1 MSPILVWR
9 DLSSS
14 NYSGIHTFRD
24 DDELERGEEI
34 DLNLHRAIEESR
46 ISIIV
51 LSKDYASSG
60 WCLNELVKIL
70 ERKRTVDHIILPVF
84 YHVDP
89 SHVKKQTGS
98 FAEAFAKHKE
108 ELKVENNERKQM
120 GLAKV
125 ERWRAALREVADLPG
140 MVLKDGHEARFIQ
153 QIIKEI
159 ANKLNRTI
167 FSLPPY
173 QIGIDSRVEEINSW
187 LQDGSADVGIVTIC
201 GMGGIG
207 KTTIAK
213 IVYNLN
219 FDRFEASSF
228 LANIREISEQ
238 HNGLVCLQRRLLQD
252 ILKGKQKKICSVHEG
267 IVRIKD
273 ALCCKRVLLVLDDV
287 DQVDQ
292 LNAVLVMQDWFYPG
306 SKIIITT
313 RREHLMKAQKL
324 YKLHK
329 VKELNDD
336 ESLELFSWHT
346 FRQNHPIEGYEEHSK
361 RVVSYCRGLPLALQV
376 LGSSLFQRNLD
387 VWESALKKLKAIPDS
402 QILTKLKISFDS
414 LQDDHDRN
422 LFLDVACFFV
432 EKDKDFTI
440 TVLDGCDFY
449 TEVGIDNLIDRCL
462 LIIDQKNKLMM
473 HQLLQDMAREI
484 VRQESTEEPE
494 KRSRLWHHKDAFNVL
509 IEKTGTETVEGLILN
524 MNGFNEEEPSRRVNN
539 SKRHHSEY
547 FHGNSSFLY
556 KGSSPS
562 SKRRRLSFSWLSM
575 NSSSTESFP
584 TSKEVN
590 IHTHAFSRMQRLRIL
605 QLYNVWLT
613 GYYEEF
619 PKKLRWLC
627 WHGFPLKSIPNDFSL
642 ESLVALDMSYSNL
655 ERVWNGTKLLRLLKI
670 LDLSHS
676 HRLTNTPDFSEL
688 PNLERLF
695 FKDCINLIEVHGSIG
710 ELGRLV
716 LLNLENCKNLKKLPH
731 NIGHLKS
738 LEKLFLSGCS
748 KLNELPTELGKMES
762 LKVFEADET
771 AIHQSLSII
780 GEEKSWGSVL
790 RSWMLTPRKS
800 PTSIRFSLASLSRSL
815 VSLSLED
822 CNLSDDAIPKDLG
835 GLSLLQHLDLNKNPI
850 CNLPDSIRGLTALQK
865 LELAHC
871 TKLHSLPELPMSL
884 NNLNIHKC
892 SSLEMVT
899 NLPNLLRSLVL
910 AITSCDSLAE
920 IQGLFKL
927 VPIKN
932 INAEMFNNMGW
943 FNLEAMGKVEVTLFN
958 VMTIRTVKVPLQ
970 GLYEFIIFNT
980 FLPGNEVPSWFSN
993 KSTGSSICLNVPSL
1007 PNLKIRGLNVCV
1019 VYEQTYAKSDDR
1031 RNEYWDNIFIRTSN
1045 KTKGFKWIY
1054 SPTFVGLP
1062 KDNEHMIWLSHWK
1075 IGNQLEGGDEVDVTV
1090 FLWAYMKLKE
1100 FGIQVVYEQEEN
1112 NTQQGD
1118 LYPSFHNVVNE
1129 DLSAYQVSTG
1139 MYFLCHHDFD
1149 IYQDCSKSGG
1159 WTSKGWYDFLFG
1171 DSVTTALCKYFNNI
1185 SGDYPLDS

>member
-1 MSPILVWR
+1 MICQLCVAFIFVV
-9 DLSSS
+9 
-14 NYSGIHTFRD
+14 G
-24 DDELERGEEI
+24 
-34 DLNLHRAIEESR
+34 HR
-46 ISIIV
+46 
-51 LSKDYASSG
+51 
-60 WCLNELVKIL
+60 
-70 ERKRTVDHIILPVF
+70 
-84 YHVDP
+84 
-89 SHVKKQTGS
+89 
-98 FAEAFAKHKE
+98 
-108 ELKVENNERKQM
+108 
-120 GLAKV
+120 
-125 ERWRAALREVADLPG
+125 
-140 MVLKDGHEARFIQ
+140 HEARFIQ

-228 LANIREISEQ
+228 LANIREILEQ
-238 HNGLVCLQRRLLQD
+238 HNGLVCLQKRLLQD

-267 IVRIKD
+267 IVRIKY

-346 FRQNHPIEGYEEHSK
+346 FRQNHHIEGYEEHSK
-361 RVVSYCRGLPLALQV
+361 RVVSYYRGLPLALQV

-484 VRQESTEEPE
+484 VRQESTEKPE

-547 FHGNSSFLY
+547 FHGNSSLLY
-556 KGSSPS
+556 KGSSSS

-575 NSSSTESFP
+575 NSSSTKSFP

-590 IHTHAFSRMQRLRIL
+590 IHTDAFSRMQRLRIL

-642 ESLVALDMSYSNL
+642 DSLVALDMSYSNL
-655 ERVWNGTKLLRLLKI
+655 ERVWNGTK
-670 LDLSHS
+670 
-676 HRLTNTPDFSEL
+676 
-688 PNLERLF
+688 
-695 FKDCINLIEVHGSIG
+695 V
-710 ELGRLV
+710 
-716 LLNLENCKNLKKLPH
+716 
-731 NIGHLKS
+731 
-738 LEKLFLSGCS
+738 
-748 KLNELPTELGKMES
+748 
-762 LKVFEADET
+762 
-771 AIHQSLSII
+771 
-780 GEEKSWGSVL
+780 
-790 RSWMLTPRKS
+790 
-800 PTSIRFSLASLSRSL
+800 
-815 VSLSLED
+815 
-822 CNLSDDAIPKDLG
+822 
-835 GLSLLQHLDLNKNPI
+835 
-850 CNLPDSIRGLTALQK
+850 
-865 LELAHC
+865 
-871 TKLHSLPELPMSL
+871 
-884 NNLNIHKC
+884 
-892 SSLEMVT
+892 
-899 NLPNLLRSLVL
+899 
-910 AITSCDSLAE
+910 
-920 IQGLFKL
+920 
-927 VPIKN
+927 
-932 INAEMFNNMGW
+932 
-943 FNLEAMGKVEVTLFN
+943 
-958 VMTIRTVKVPLQ
+958 
-970 GLYEFIIFNT
+970 
-980 FLPGNEVPSWFSN
+980 
-993 KSTGSSICLNVPSL
+993 
-1007 PNLKIRGLNVCV
+1007 
-1019 VYEQTYAKSDDR
+1019 
-1031 RNEYWDNIFIRTSN
+1031 
-1045 KTKGFKWIY
+1045 
-1054 SPTFVGLP
+1054 
-1062 KDNEHMIWLSHWK
+1062 
-1075 IGNQLEGGDEVDVTV
+1075 
-1090 FLWAYMKLKE
+1090 
-1100 FGIQVVYEQEEN
+1100 
-1112 NTQQGD
+1112 
-1118 LYPSFHNVVNE
+1118 
-1129 DLSAYQVSTG
+1129 
-1139 MYFLCHHDFD
+1139 
-1149 IYQDCSKSGG
+1149 
-1159 WTSKGWYDFLFG
+1159 
-1171 DSVTTALCKYFNNI
+1171 
-1185 SGDYPLDS
+1185 

>member
-1 MSPILVWR
+1 M
-9 DLSSS
+9 
-14 NYSGIHTFRD
+14 
-24 DDELERGEEI
+24 
-34 DLNLHRAIEESR
+34 
-46 ISIIV
+46 
-51 LSKDYASSG
+51 
-60 WCLNELVKIL
+60 
-70 ERKRTVDHIILPVF
+70 
-84 YHVDP
+84 
-89 SHVKKQTGS
+89 
-98 FAEAFAKHKE
+98 
-108 ELKVENNERKQM
+108 
-120 GLAKV
+120 
-125 ERWRAALREVADLPG
+125 
-140 MVLKDGHEARFIQ
+140 HEARFIQ

-167 FSLPPY
+167 LSLPPY

-201 GMGGIG
+201 GIG

-252 ILKGKQKKICSVHEG
+252 ILKGKQKKICSVHE
-267 IVRIKD
+267 
-273 ALCCKRVLLVLDDV
+273 
-287 DQVDQ
+287 
-292 LNAVLVMQDWFYPG
+292 
-306 SKIIITT
+306 
-313 RREHLMKAQKL
+313 
-324 YKLHK
+324 
-329 VKELNDD
+329 
-336 ESLELFSWHT
+336 
-346 FRQNHPIEGYEEHSK
+346 
-361 RVVSYCRGLPLALQV
+361 
-376 LGSSLFQRNLD
+376 
-387 VWESALKKLKAIPDS
+387 
-402 QILTKLKISFDS
+402 
-414 LQDDHDRN
+414 
-422 LFLDVACFFV
+422 
-432 EKDKDFTI
+432 DFTI

-556 KGSSPS
+556 KGSSSS

-590 IHTHAFSRMQRLRIL
+590 IHTDAFSRMQRLRIL

-627 WHGFPLKSIPNDFSL
+627 WHGFPLKSILNDFSL
-642 ESLVALDMSYSNL
+642 ESLVALDVSYSNL
-655 ERVWNGTKLLRLLKI
+655 ERVWNGT
-670 LDLSHS
+670 
-676 HRLTNTPDFSEL
+676 
-688 PNLERLF
+688 
-695 FKDCINLIEVHGSIG
+695 
-710 ELGRLV
+710 
-716 LLNLENCKNLKKLPH
+716 
-731 NIGHLKS
+731 
-738 LEKLFLSGCS
+738 

-835 GLSLLQHLDLNKNPI
+835 GMSLLQHLDLNKNPI
-850 CNLPDSIRGLTALQK
+850 CNLPDNIRGLTALQK

-910 AITSCDSLAE
+910 AITSCDSLVE

-932 INAEMFNNMGW
+932 INAEMLNNMGW

-958 VMTIRTVKVPLQ
+958 VMTIRTVKVPRQ

-1019 VYEQTYAKSDDR
+1019 VYEQTYAKYDDR

-1129 DLSAYQVSTG
+1129 DLSSYQFSTG
-1139 MYFLCHHDFD
+1139 MYLLCHHDFD

-1159 WTSKGWYDFLFG
+1159 WTSKVCSPAGIEPKKPPLPILTFTDHLC
-1171 DSVTTALCKYFNNI
+1171 TALVHAGFRTFKDDDDIERGENI
-1185 SGDYPLDS
+1185 KFELQKAIQGSRISIVVFSKDYASSSWCLDELVMILKRRKTTGHVVLPIVYHIDPSHVRKQMGSFKEAFTCYEERFQTERSERRVEWMVKVEKWKAALEKLQI